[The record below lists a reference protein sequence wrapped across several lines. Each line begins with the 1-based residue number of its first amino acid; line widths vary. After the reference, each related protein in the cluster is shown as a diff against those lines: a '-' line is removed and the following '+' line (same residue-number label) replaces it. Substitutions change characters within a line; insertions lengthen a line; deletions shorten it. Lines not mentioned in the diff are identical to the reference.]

1 MTMHIK
7 GMTMTDSEMIKELEA
22 YAMANYDKGGHWI
35 VECWEDSDYQ
45 GIIDEMKTLEKCK
58 KALKSLWNVTNERES
73 NCMDY

>member
-22 YAMANYDKGGHWI
+22 YALANYDKGGHWI

-45 GIIDEMKTLEKCK
+45 NVIDDEETLPKCK
-58 KALKSLWNVTNERES
+58 RQLKAIWGASNERES